1 MLSVKKWQLLNL
13 LLKEQSL
20 IFFLPAASD
29 FLKIFWH
36 ASFFFFFLQSS
47 VANLCA
53 GFQVDAVQKSYYNKF
68 TVLKKSEEEIRYGH
82 IIKSDCSPLPAFH
95 PALCL
100 LSSYPALNLI

>member
-1 MLSVKKWQLLNL
+1 MPQ
-13 LLKEQSL
+13 
-20 IFFLPAASD
+20 
-29 FLKIFWH
+29 
-36 ASFFFFFLQSS
+36 FFFQSS
-47 VANLCA
+47 IANLCA